1 MFFNML
7 VKHVMDF
14 QELILQGEWEK
25 FAILS
30 LVNETKANKEN
41 NIRKW
46 MHGFVGHLLLNLGQ
60 RKSLGNILE

>member
-1 MFFNML
+1 
-7 VKHVMDF
+7 MDF
-14 QELILQGEWEK
+14 QALNQILQGEWEK

-46 MHGFVGHLLLNLGQ
+46 MHGFVGHLLLNLWQ
-60 RKSLGNILE
+60 RKSLGDILE